1 MKSTVKKIVTAG
13 LGAVLLS
20 VICMLIACTD
30 APDSSEYEAEKIDG
44 GVSLIVKRDR
54 QVIDIYA
61 VTSDKKPV
69 TVPIKSGIP
78 LRIESGAPTSIPLI
92 QTGTKLILKGNIIE
106 LTCTNNDLTAL
117 NVQGVPALQKL
128 DCSGNELTSLDVHG
142 LTALKDLDC
151 FGNKLTS
158 LDVQSLKAL
167 QKLSCSINSLDSLDV
182 HGLTALEDL
191 GCSANRLTSLDA
203 SGLINLKELGCS
215 HNRLTS
221 LNVRGLRA

>member
-44 GVSLIVKRDR
+44 GVSLIVKRDK

-69 TVPIKSGIP
+69 TVPIKGGIP
-78 LRIESGAPTSIPLI
+78 LRIESGERTSIPLI

-167 QKLSCSINSLDSLDV
+167 
-182 HGLTALEDL
+182 
-191 GCSANRLTSLDA
+191 
-203 SGLINLKELGCS
+203 
-215 HNRLTS
+215 
-221 LNVRGLRA
+221 

>member
-69 TVPIKSGIP
+69 TVPIKGGIP

-92 QTGTKLILKGNIIE
+92 QTGTRLILKGNIIE

-128 DCSGNELTSLDVHG
+128 DCSGNELT
-142 LTALKDLDC
+142 
-151 FGNKLTS
+151 
-158 LDVQSLKAL
+158 
-167 QKLSCSINSLDSLDV
+167 
-182 HGLTALEDL
+182 
-191 GCSANRLTSLDA
+191 
-203 SGLINLKELGCS
+203 
-215 HNRLTS
+215 
-221 LNVRGLRA
+221 